1 MGTFSIWHW
10 VIVLIIVLLLF
21 GTKRLKNLGTD
32 LGSAIKGFKSAVKD
46 EAEKDAEEAQRKKET
61 EQLAHKEGQQ
71 PDAGRVIEGEN
82 IEAGAKRQAD
92 NPETSGS
99 DKKSS

>member
-10 VIVLIIVLLLF
+10 VIILVIVLLLF

-32 LGSAIKGFKSAVKD
+32 LGGAIKGFKTAVKD
-46 EAEKDAEEAQRKKET
+46 EAEKDAEEEQRKKET
-61 EQLAHKEGQQ
+61 EQLAHKEGEQ

-82 IEAGAKRQAD
+82 VEAGAQRKADSEQAS
-92 NPETSGS
+92 TS

>member
-10 VIVLIIVLLLF
+10 LIILAIVLLLF

-46 EAEKDAEEAQRKKET
+46 ESEKDEE
-61 EQLAHKEGQQ
+61 EQKRSENLEHKEGEQ
-71 PDAGRVIEGEN
+71 PDANRVIESET
-82 IEAGAKRQAD
+82 IEAGKEKTA
-92 NPETSGS
+92 E
-99 DKKSS
+99 KSTERKDI

>member
-10 VIVLIIVLLLF
+10 LIILAIVLLLF

-46 EAEKDAEEAQRKKET
+46 ESEKDEEET
-61 EQLAHKEGQQ
+61 KRSENLEHKEGEK
-71 PDAGRVIEGEN
+71 PNANRVIESET
-82 IEAGAKRQAD
+82 IEAGQEKTAEKSDERK
-92 NPETSGS
+92 GS
-99 DKKSS
+99 

>member
-10 VIVLIIVLLLF
+10 LIILAIVLLLF

-46 EAEKDAEEAQRKKET
+46 ESEKDEEEQKRAENLE
-61 EQLAHKEGQQ
+61 HKEGEQ
-71 PDAGRVIEGEN
+71 PNANRVIESET
-82 IEAGAKRQAD
+82 IEAGKENTA
-92 NPETSGS
+92 E
-99 DKKSS
+99 KSTERKDS

>member
-10 VIVLIIVLLLF
+10 LIILAIVLLLF

-46 EAEKDAEEAQRKKET
+46 ESEKDEE
-61 EQLAHKEGQQ
+61 EQKRSENLEHKEGEQ
-71 PDAGRVIEGEN
+71 PDANRVIESET
-82 IEAGAKRQAD
+82 IEAGKEKTAD
-92 NPETSGS
+92 KSDERKGS
-99 DKKSS
+99 

>member
-10 VIVLIIVLLLF
+10 LIILAIVLLLF

-46 EAEKDAEEAQRKKET
+46 ESEKDEEEQKRAENLE
-61 EQLAHKEGQQ
+61 HKEGEQ
-71 PDAGRVIEGEN
+71 PNANRVIESET
-82 IEAGAKRQAD
+82 IEAGKEKTA
-92 NPETSGS
+92 E
-99 DKKSS
+99 KSSDERKGS

>member
-10 VIVLIIVLLLF
+10 LIILAIVLLLF

-46 EAEKDAEEAQRKKET
+46 ESEKDEE
-61 EQLAHKEGQQ
+61 EQKRSENLEHKEGEQ
-71 PDAGRVIEGEN
+71 PDANRVIESET
-82 IEAGAKRQAD
+82 IEAGKEKTA
-92 NPETSGS
+92 E
-99 DKKSS
+99 KSTERKNS

>member
-10 VIVLIIVLLLF
+10 LIILAIVLLLF

-46 EAEKDAEEAQRKKET
+46 ESEKDEE
-61 EQLAHKEGQQ
+61 EQKRSENLEHKEGEQ
-71 PDAGRVIEGEN
+71 PNANRVIESET
-82 IEAGAKRQAD
+82 IEAGKEKTA
-92 NPETSGS
+92 E
-99 DKKSS
+99 KSTERKDS

>member
-10 VIVLIIVLLLF
+10 LIILAIVLLLF

-46 EAEKDAEEAQRKKET
+46 ESEKDEEEQKRAENLE
-61 EQLAHKEGQQ
+61 HKEGEQ
-71 PDAGRVIEGEN
+71 PDANRVIESET
-82 IEAGAKRQAD
+82 IEAGKEKTA
-92 NPETSGS
+92 E
-99 DKKSS
+99 KSTERKDI

>member
-10 VIVLIIVLLLF
+10 VIILIIVLLLF

-32 LGSAIKGFKSAVKD
+32 LGGAIKGFKSAVKD
-46 EAEKDAEEAQRKKET
+46 EAEKDADEEQRKKET
-61 EQLAHKEGQQ
+61 EQLAHKEGEQ

-82 IEAGAKRQAD
+82 VEAGAKREAD
-92 NPETSGS
+92 STS

>member
-10 VIVLIIVLLLF
+10 LIILAIVLLLF

-46 EAEKDAEEAQRKKET
+46 ESEKDEEEQKRAENLE
-61 EQLAHKEGQQ
+61 HKEGEQ
-71 PDAGRVIEGEN
+71 PDANRVIESET
-82 IEAGAKRQAD
+82 IEAGKAKTA
-92 NPETSGS
+92 E
-99 DKKSS
+99 KSTERKNS

>member
-10 VIVLIIVLLLF
+10 LIILAIVLLLF

-46 EAEKDAEEAQRKKET
+46 ESEKDEEEQKRAENLE
-61 EQLAHKEGQQ
+61 HKEGEQ
-71 PDAGRVIEGEN
+71 PDANRVIESET
-82 IEAGAKRQAD
+82 IEAGKEKTA
-92 NPETSGS
+92 E
-99 DKKSS
+99 KSTERKNS

>member
-10 VIVLIIVLLLF
+10 LIILAIVLLLF

-46 EAEKDAEEAQRKKET
+46 ESEKDEEEQQKRAENLEHQEG
-61 EQLAHKEGQQ
+61 EQPNAN
-71 PDAGRVIEGEN
+71 RVIESET
-82 IEAGAKRQAD
+82 IEAGKEKPAQ
-92 NPETSGS
+92 
-99 DKKSS
+99 KSSERKDS